1 MKQSMKQSMKQ
12 IMNRFFV
19 ISALLFFYASAAF
32 AQTISPSVNY
42 TDIWWGGAAE
52 SGWGIQITQHND
64 EIVGTWYTYDEQ
76 GAPLFILLSGCDVQK
91 FNGSVCRSNM
101 YRFTG
106 TPYNVPF
113 VKADIGPSI
122 GVATLTFTSANSAT
136 FAYQI
141 GGTSITKSISRL
153 GFGSR
158 LADFPRDS
166 TDLYYQAD
174 ASGWGFSLAQ
184 NGDSVF
190 GVIYHYDV
198 DRKPIFLTF
207 NEKIN
212 RGVATGTLLRTR
224 SNGSNF
230 LTQNWRA
237 SDIPTPTAVGTATAT
252 FTIGGG
258 LTLDFTINGF
268 NQKRSMSRL
277 PFGSGLPVAATKEAL
292 CAAPRADPKY
302 GDRLGSLET
311 EKSWVRSYIDETYLW
326 YNEVPSVSATSFGI
340 PQAYFDALKTP
351 ARTASGRAKD
361 EFHFYDDTA
370 SYEASSQTGVQG
382 GYGASWAFLAN
393 TPPRNLVVAF
403 VQAGSPAAVAGLT
416 RGTRILSVDGADL
429 VNGNAINTLNAG
441 LFPANPG
448 ETHTFTVQDQGA
460 ATARTVTMVSANIAI
475 AAVQNVKTIPTPSGN
490 VGYIQFNAFNFP
502 SEGQLIN
509 AFNQLRAEGATDLVM
524 DMRYNG
530 GGLIYVSSQ
539 LAYMIAGA
547 SRTSNKIYD
556 KLTYSDKRI
565 ADNADSGN
573 ATPFYS
579 TASGFTNTG
588 TTRNAALPTLN
599 LPRVYILTSFGTASA
614 SEGVING
621 LEGIGVQVIRIGTT
635 TRGKPYGFL
644 PTENCGTTYFS
655 IEFKGANN
663 VGFGDYAD
671 GFAPTCTLSDDFSKQ
686 LGDPT
691 EARLE
696 AALSYRQ
703 TGVCLPQKSSKRF
716 GQAAVGSDA
725 EPILV
730 RPAWMENKILLPKN
744 LQGTFR

>member
-1 MKQSMKQSMKQ
+1 MGNRMMKK
-12 IMNRFFV
+12 IFAIAVFWCCFIN
-19 ISALLFFYASAAF
+19 AAI
-32 AQTISPSVNY
+32 AQTISPAVNY
-42 TDIWWGGAAE
+42 TDIWWAGPTE

-91 FNGSVCRSNM
+91 FNGSVCRGNL

-122 GVATLTFTSANSAT
+122 GVATLTFTSANTAT

-141 GGTSITKSISRL
+141 GGASISKSISRFA
-153 GFGSR
+153 FGSR
-158 LADFPRDS
+158 AADFPRDS

-174 ASGWGFSLAQ
+174 ASGWGYSLAQ

-207 NEKIN
+207 NERIN
-212 RGVATGTLLRTR
+212 SSGVATGALLRTR
-224 SNGSNF
+224 SNGSNY
-230 LTQNWRA
+230 LTQNWRT
-237 SDIPTPTAVGTATAT
+237 SDIPAPTTVGTATTT
-252 FTIGGG
+252 FTRGGG

-268 NQKRSMSRL
+268 NQKRTMSRL
-277 PFGSGLPVAATKEAL
+277 PFGSGLPVAATKEAQ
-292 CAAPRADPKY
+292 CVAPRSDPKY
-302 GDRLGSLET
+302 GDKPGSLEI

-326 YNEVPSVSATSFGI
+326 YNEVPSVSATSFGT
-340 PQAYFDALKTP
+340 PQSYFDALKTP
-351 ARTASGRAKD
+351 ALTASGRAKD
-361 EFHFYDDTA
+361 EFHFIEDTA
-370 SYEASSQTGVQG
+370 SYEASSQSGVEG
-382 GYGASWAFLAN
+382 GYGASWAFLTN

-403 VQAGSPAAVAGLT
+403 VQAGSPAALAGLT

-429 VNGNAINTLNAG
+429 VNSNAVNTLNAG
-441 LFPANPG
+441 LFPAKPG
-448 ETHTFTVQDQGA
+448 ETHTFTVQDLGGA
-460 ATARTVTMVSANIAI
+460 SRTVTMVSANIAI
-475 AAVQNVKTIPTPSGN
+475 APVQNVKTIPTASGN
-490 VGYIQFNAFNFP
+490 VGYIQFNTFNYP

-530 GGLIYVSSQ
+530 GGLIYISSQ
-539 LAYMIAGA
+539 LAYMIAGP
-547 SRTSNKIYD
+547 SRTNNKIYD
-556 KLTYSDKRI
+556 KLTYSDKRV
-565 ADNADSGN
+565 ADNADSSN
-573 ATPFYS
+573 ATPFYNI
-579 TASGFTNTG
+579 ASGFTNTG
-588 TTRNAALPTLN
+588 TTRNASLPTLN
-599 LPRVYILTSFGTASA
+599 LPRVYVLTSFGTASA

-635 TRGKPYGFL
+635 TRGKPYGFV

-671 GFAPTCTLSDDFSKQ
+671 GFAPTCTMSDDFSKQ
-686 LGDPT
+686 FGDPT

-703 TGVCLPQKSSKRF
+703 TGVCLPQKSSKRL
-716 GQAAVGSDA
+716 GQAALDSGA

-744 LQGTFR
+744 LQGQFR

>member
-1 MKQSMKQSMKQ
+1 MKK
-12 IMNRFFV
+12 ILAIAVFLGCW
-19 ISALLFFYASAAF
+19 ISGAI
-32 AQTISPSVNY
+32 AQTISLAVNY
-42 TDIWWGGAAE
+42 TDIWWAGPSE

-91 FNGSVCRSNM
+91 FNGSVCRGNL

-122 GVATLTFTSANSAT
+122 GVATLTFTSASTAT

-141 GGTSITKSISRL
+141 GGASIAKSISRF

-207 NEKIN
+207 NEKIS
-212 RGVATGTLLRTR
+212 RGVATGNLLRTR
-224 SNGSNF
+224 STGSNF
-230 LTQNWRA
+230 LTQNWRT
-237 SDIPTPTAVGTATAT
+237 SDIPAPTVVGSATAT

-268 NQKRSMSRL
+268 NQKRTMTRL
-277 PFGSGLPVAATKEAL
+277 PFGSGLPVAAIKEAQ
-292 CAAPRADPKY
+292 CVAPRSDPKY
-302 GDRLGSLET
+302 GDKPGSLEI

-326 YNEVPSVSATSFGI
+326 YNEVPSVSATSFGT
-340 PQAYFDALKTP
+340 PQSYFDALKTP
-351 ARTASGRAKD
+351 ARTPSNRAKD
-361 EFHFYDDTA
+361 EFHFIQDTA
-370 SYEASSQTGVQG
+370 SYEASSQSGIQG
-382 GYGASWAFLAN
+382 GYGASWAFLSSS
-393 TPPRNLVVAF
+393 PPRNLVVAF

-429 VNGNAINTLNAG
+429 VDGNAVSTLNAG

-448 ETHTFTVQDQGA
+448 ETHTFTVQDQGG
-460 ATARTVTMVSANIAI
+460 ATRTVTMVSANIAI
-475 AAVQNVKTIPTPSGN
+475 APVQNVKTISTPSGN
-490 VGYIQFNAFNFP
+490 VGYIQFNTFNFP
-502 SEGQLIN
+502 SEGQLIS

-530 GGLIYVSSQ
+530 GGLIYISSQ
-539 LAYMIAGA
+539 LAYMIAGPA
-547 SRTSNKIYD
+547 RTGNKIYD
-556 KLTYSDKRI
+556 KLTYSDKRV
-565 ADNADSGN
+565 ADNADIGN
-573 ATPFYS
+573 ATPFFS
-579 TASGFTNTG
+579 TASGFANTG

-599 LPRVYILTSFGTASA
+599 LPRVYVLTS
-614 SEGVING
+614 
-621 LEGIGVQVIRIGTT
+621 LESIGVQVIRIGTT
-635 TRGKPYGFL
+635 TRGKPYGFV

-671 GFAPTCTLSDDFSKQ
+671 GFAPTCPMSDDFSKQ
-686 LGDPT
+686 LGDPS

-696 AALSYRQ
+696 AALNYRQ

-716 GQAAVGSDA
+716 GQAAMDSDA

-744 LQGTFR
+744 LQGPFR

>member
-1 MKQSMKQSMKQ
+1 MKQ

-19 ISALLFFYASAAF
+19 ISALLFFYSSTAL
-32 AQTISPSVNY
+32 AQTISPAVNY
-42 TDIWWGGAAE
+42 TDIWWGGPSE

-76 GAPLFILLSGCDVQK
+76 GAPLFILLSGCDVQR
-91 FNGSVCRSNM
+91 FNGSVCRGNI

-113 VKADIGPSI
+113 VKADIVPSI
-122 GVATLTFTSANSAT
+122 GVATLTFTSANTAT

-141 GGTSITKSISRL
+141 GGASITKSISRF

-198 DRKPIFLTF
+198 DRKPLFLVF

-212 RGVATGTLLRTR
+212 RGVATGNLLRTR

-237 SDIPTPTAVGTATAT
+237 SDIPTPTVVGSATAT

-268 NQKRSMSRL
+268 NQKRTMTRL

-292 CAAPRADPKY
+292 CAAPRSDLKY
-302 GDRLGSLET
+302 GDRPGSLET

-326 YNEVPSVSATSFGI
+326 YNEVPSVAAALYST
-340 PQAYFDALKTP
+340 PQSYFDVLKT
-351 ARTASGRAKD
+351 TALSGSGRPKD
-361 EFHFYDDTA
+361 EFHFYQDTA
-370 SYEASSQTGVQG
+370 SYEASTQAGVES
-382 GYGASWAFLAN
+382 GYGASFAFLKN
-393 TPPRNLVVAF
+393 TPPRNLVVAY
-403 VQAGSPAAVAGLT
+403 VEKASPASSAALV
-416 RGTRILSVDGADL
+416 RGTRILAIDGIDF
-429 VNGNAINTLNAG
+429 VNDNTQAGINVLIAG
-441 LFPANPG
+441 LSPSKPG

-460 ATARTVTMVSANIAI
+460 STARTVTMVSANVAI
-475 AAVQNVKTIPTPSGN
+475 APVQNVKTIDSANGR
-490 VGYIQFNAFNFP
+490 VGYLLLDSFNFP
-502 SEGQLIN
+502 SEGALIN
-509 AFNQLRAEGATDLVM
+509 AFTQLSAAGATDLVL
-524 DMRYNG
+524 DLRYNG
-530 GGLIYVSSQ
+530 GGFGYISSE

-547 SRTSNKIYD
+547 QRTVNKTFL
-556 KLTYSDKRI
+556 KRTYSDKRV
-565 ADNADSGN
+565 ADNSDASN
-573 ATPFYS
+573 AEPFYNG
-579 TASGFTNTG
+579 ASGFPNTG
-588 TTRNAALPTLN
+588 TTAGTSLPTLN
-599 LPRVYILTSFGTASA
+599 LGRVYILTSLSTASA
-614 SEGVING
+614 SELVING
-621 LEGIGVQVIRIGTT
+621 LEGIGVQVIRLGTT
-635 TRGKPYGFL
+635 TRGKPYGFRSRD
-644 PTENCGTTYFS
+644 NCGTTYSS
-655 IEFKGANN
+655 IEIKAANN
-663 VGFGDYAD
+663 VGFGDYVD
-671 GFAPTCTLSDDFSKQ
+671 GFAPTCAVADDFTKE

-691 EARLE
+691 EARLA

-703 TGVCLPQKSSKRF
+703 TGICPVQKSSRF
-716 GQAAVGSDA
+716 GSSIIDREA
-725 EPILV
+725 EPKLL
-730 RPAWMENKILLPKN
+730 RPAWKESLILLPRN
-744 LQGTFR
+744 LQEQLR

>member
-1 MKQSMKQSMKQ
+1 MKQ
-12 IMNRFFV
+12 IMKKFFV
-19 ISALLFFYASAAF
+19 ISALLFFYASTAL
-32 AQTISPSVNY
+32 AQTISPAINY
-42 TDIWWGGAAE
+42 TDIWWGGPSE

-91 FNGSVCRSNM
+91 FNGSVCRGNI

-122 GVATLTFTSANSAT
+122 GVATLTFTSANTAT

-141 GGTSITKSISRL
+141 GGTSITKSISRF

-158 LADFPRDS
+158 LADFPRDT

-212 RGVATGTLLRTR
+212 RGVATGALLRTR

-230 LTQNWRA
+230 LTQNWRT
-237 SDIPTPTAVGTATAT
+237 SDIPTPTVVGSATAT
-252 FTIGGG
+252 FNIGGG

-268 NQKRSMSRL
+268 NQKRTMTRL
-277 PFGSGLPVAATKEAL
+277 PFGSGLPVAATKEAQ

-302 GDRLGSLET
+302 GDRPGSLET

-326 YNEVPSVSATSFGI
+326 YNEVPGVSAVSYSTPQSF
-340 PQAYFDALKTP
+340 FDALKTP
-351 ARTASGRAKD
+351 ALTASNRAKD
-361 EFHFYDDTA
+361 EFHFIEDTA
-370 SYEASSQTGVQG
+370 SYEASSQGGVEG
-382 GYGASWAFLAN
+382 GYGATWAFLSS

-403 VQAGSPAAVAGLT
+403 VQAGSPAANAGLT

-429 VNGNAINTLNAG
+429 VNSNAVNTLNAG
-441 LFPANPG
+441 LFPAKPG
-448 ETHTFTVQDQGA
+448 ETHTFTVQDQGTTA
-460 ATARTVTMVSANIAI
+460 ARTVTMVSANIAI
-475 AAVQNVKTIPTPSGN
+475 APVQNVKTIPTATGN
-490 VGYIQFNAFNFP
+490 VGYIQFNAFNYP
-502 SEGQLIN
+502 SEGQLVS
-509 AFNQLRAEGATDLVM
+509 AFTQLRAQGATDLVL

-530 GGLIYVSSQ
+530 GGLVYISSQ
-539 LAYMIAGA
+539 LAYMIAGPQ
-547 SRTSNKIYD
+547 RTNNKVYE
-556 KLTYSDKRI
+556 KLTYSDKRV
-565 ADNADSGN
+565 ADNADADN
-573 ATPFYS
+573 ITPFYGIS
-579 TASGFTNTG
+579 SGFPNTG
-588 TTRNAALPTLN
+588 TTANAQLPTLN
-599 LPRVYILTSFGTASA
+599 LGRVYVLTSFGTASA

-621 LEGIGVQVIRIGTT
+621 LEGIGVQVIRVGTT
-635 TRGKPYGFL
+635 TRGKPYGFV
-644 PTENCGTTYFS
+644 PTENCSTTYFS
-655 IEFKGANN
+655 IEFKGSNN

-671 GFAPTCTLSDDFSKQ
+671 GFAPTCNIADDFTKQ

-691 EARLE
+691 EARLA

-703 TGVCLPQKSSKRF
+703 TGVCPAQKLSRF
-716 GQAAVGSDA
+716 GLSANDSA
-725 EPILV
+725 EPKLV

-744 LQGTFR
+744 LQGQFR